1 MRTRG
6 ARAPLSSSARASPF
20 PPLRFPP
27 ERERTRQHRQG
38 EQPRTVSGLLSLREL
53 GPLSTRARARLP
65 PKFAE
70 PIARI
75 YFTPSSRNSTK
86 IRRKWS
92 TSFSNS
98 IPSDLIEGQF
108 FFLIPCLAPTL
119 IARHEFRTTEVILV
133 NAVGLLACFLDVGMP
148 MVSYACKSTL
158 AKSLPINLPGPFE
171 LSQILPIHL
180 RSCVRSKR
188 SFVTSFQY
196 TRTQSTIFRRFSQ
209 SAAPRSNSPVSKIPP
224 ACNSR
229 RVSFARLPLARNF
242 PARKDTTRDA

>member
-158 AKSLPINLPGPFE
+158 AKSLANKSSRPFRTFADPTNPSTFLRSFE
-171 LSQILPIHL
+171 AIVRHILPIYANPIDDIQAIL
-180 RSCVRSKR
+180 AIRC
-188 SFVTSFQY
+188 
-196 TRTQSTIFRRFSQ
+196 STF
-209 SAAPRSNSPVSKIPP
+209 
-224 ACNSR
+224 
-229 RVSFARLPLARNF
+229 
-242 PARKDTTRDA
+242 